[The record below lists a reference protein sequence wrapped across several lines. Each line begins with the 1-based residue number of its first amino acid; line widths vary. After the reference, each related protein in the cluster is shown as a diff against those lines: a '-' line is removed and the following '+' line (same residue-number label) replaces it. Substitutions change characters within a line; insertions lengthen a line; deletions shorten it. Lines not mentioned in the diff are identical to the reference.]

1 MASSSSTAAT
11 QRTPAKSKQVPA
23 SFSGLLGLAI
33 YSFGCQASLR
43 SHHKVCGDPVLEGI
57 AAMLGRIL
65 LTNNTERQAD
75 FEEMTPT
82 RLRNYLCCL

>member
-1 MASSSSTAAT
+1 MASSLSTAAT
-11 QRTPAKSKQVPA
+11 QTTPAKSNQVPA

-43 SHHKVCGDPVLEGI
+43 SHHKVCGDPVLEGT
-57 AAMLGRIL
+57 AAMLGRM
-65 LTNNTERQAD
+65 LTGNAERQAA